1 MRYSAFHIFPPGELF
16 LNDPL
21 IAGIVTAGFLDAVK

>member
-1 MRYSAFHIFPPGELF
+1 MRYSAFHI

-21 IAGIVTAGFLDAVK
+21 IAGIVIAGFLDAVK